1 MPVYAKIAYIPNARA
16 TPHWALTV
24 RSHLNHRLIFAS
36 SLFLLFV
43 CAVATAWTL
52 YRFHSGET
60 WVRHTYDVELLIG
73 HIENDIDET
82 GRARR
87 VFLDD
92 RDNRYLH
99 HIEELRSSLFQE
111 IPRLRSMVHDNLDEA
126 TSAEKLEQT
135 VRTRFLIIDQ
145 SVQLAK
151 SGSSASEK
159 QDSLSDLL
167 AKSSL
172 ETTALGQSMQSIES
186 NLLDRRIGLMRS
198 LFAWIIA
205 ILTISFLLS
214 MYLLWEHYRGL
225 TQELAER
232 RRAEQNALN
241 LSAQL
246 LNAQDQERRKFAREL
261 HDGLGQNLVAAKM
274 MADSLLNRAPDRQKL
289 VELSALLDEAVTS
302 TRSLSHLLHP
312 PLVEELGFVS
322 AARSYL
328 EGFSQRT
335 GIKVT
340 FDLPELSERLP
351 RDTELTFFR
360 VLQESLTNVQRHS
373 KSSSAEVKFALNGK
387 TATLEIRDHGVG
399 LPPGMLQNFYEN
411 GTDVGVG
418 LAGMKERVR
427 ERHGHLDI
435 RSDATGTLVTATL
448 PVQPEYSP
456 SP

>member
-1 MPVYAKIAYIPNARA
+1 
-16 TPHWALTV
+16 L

-36 SLFLLFV
+36 GLFLLFV

-52 YRFHSGET
+52 YRFHSGEK

-73 HIENDIDET
+73 QIENDIDET

-92 RDNRYLH
+92 RDNRYLQ
-99 HIEELRSSLFQE
+99 HIEELRSSLLQE
-111 IPRLRSMVHDNLDEA
+111 VPRLRSMVLDNPDEA
-126 TSAEKLEQT
+126 TSAETLEQV

-151 SGSSASEK
+151 SGSTSSGE
-159 QDSLSDLL
+159 QDLLTDRL

-172 ETTALGQSMQSIES
+172 EIAALGQTMQSVES

-205 ILTISFLLS
+205 ILAISFLLS

-225 TQELAER
+225 MQELVER

-246 LNAQDQERRKFAREL
+246 LNAQDQERRKFARDL

-289 VELSALLDEAVTS
+289 AELSALLEEAVSS
-302 TRSLSHLLHP
+302 TRSISHLLHP

-322 AARSYL
+322 AARAYL

-340 FDLPELSERLP
+340 FELPELAERLP
-351 RDTELTFFR
+351 RDVELTFFR
-360 VLQESLTNVQRHS
+360 ILQEALTNVQRHS
-373 KSSSAEVKFALNGK
+373 KSSTAEIKFAVNGK
-387 TATLEIRDHGVG
+387 TASLDIRDHGVG
-399 LPPGMLQNFYEN
+399 LPPEMLRNFHEN
-411 GTDVGVG
+411 GANLGVG

-427 ERHGHLDI
+427 ERRGHLDI
-435 RSDATGTLVTATL
+435 RSDPSGTLVTVTL

-456 SP
+456 ST

>member
-1 MPVYAKIAYIPNARA
+1 
-16 TPHWALTV
+16 L

-36 SLFLLFV
+36 GLFLLLV

-60 WVRHTYDVELLIG
+60 WVRHTYDVELLVG
-73 HIENDIDET
+73 RIENDVDET

-87 VFLDD
+87 VFLDEH
-92 RDNRYLH
+92 DNRYLQ
-99 HIEELRSSLFQE
+99 HIEDLRSSLLQE
-111 IPRLRSMVHDNLDEA
+111 VSQLRSMVHDNLDEA
-126 TSAEKLEQT
+126 KSAERLEQA
-135 VRTRFLIIDQ
+135 VRARFIIIDE
-145 SVQLAK
+145 SILFAK
-151 SGSSASEK
+151 GGNTNSER
-159 QDSLSDLL
+159 QDLLTDQL

-172 ETTALGQSMQSIES
+172 DTITLGQTMQSVES
-186 NLLDRRIGLMRS
+186 NLLDRRIGVMRS

-205 ILTISFLLS
+205 ILAISFLLS

-225 TQELAER
+225 MQELVER

-274 MADSLLNRAPDRQKL
+274 MSDSLLNRPPERQKIA
-289 VELSALLDEAVTS
+289 ELSALLDEAVKS

-312 PLVEELGFVS
+312 PLVEELGFVA

-335 GIKVT
+335 GIKLA
-340 FDLPELSERLP
+340 FDLPELAERLP
-351 RDTELTFFR
+351 RDIELTFFR

-373 KSSSAEVKFALNGK
+373 KSSSTEVRFALHDK
-387 TATLEIRDHGVG
+387 TATLEVRDHGVG
-399 LPPGMLQNFYEN
+399 LPPGMLQNFREN

-427 ERHGHLDI
+427 ERRGQFDI
-435 RSDATGTLVTATL
+435 RSDSSGTLVSATL
-448 PVQPEYSP
+448 PIQRDS
-456 SP
+456 SAA

>member
-1 MPVYAKIAYIPNARA
+1 
-16 TPHWALTV
+16 L

-36 SLFLLFV
+36 GLFLLLV
-43 CAVATAWTL
+43 CALATAWTL

-60 WVRHTYDVELLIG
+60 WVRHTYDVELLVG
-73 HIENDIDET
+73 RIEDDIDET

-92 RDNRYLH
+92 HDKRYLQ
-99 HIEELRSSLFQE
+99 HIEDLRSSLLQE
-111 IPRLRSMVHDNLDEA
+111 ATRLRSMVHDNLDEA
-126 TSAEKLEQT
+126 NSAEKLEQ
-135 VRTRFLIIDQ
+135 VLRARFLIIDE

-151 SGSSASEK
+151 SGNSDSPR
-159 QDSLSDLL
+159 QDTLTDQL

-172 ETTALGQSMQSIES
+172 ESAALGQTMQSVES
-186 NLLDRRIGLMRS
+186 NLLDRRIGVMHS

-205 ILTISFLLS
+205 ILAISFLLS
-214 MYLLWEHYRGL
+214 MYLLWEHYRSL
-225 TQELAER
+225 MQELVER

-274 MADSLLNRAPDRQKL
+274 MTDSLRNRIPEQQKIA
-289 VELSALLDEAVTS
+289 ELSVLLDEAVIS

-312 PLVEELGFVS
+312 PLVEELGFVA

-335 GIKVT
+335 GVKLT
-340 FDLPELSERLP
+340 FDLPDLAERLP

-387 TATLEIRDHGVG
+387 AATLEVRDHGVG
-399 LPPGMLQNFYEN
+399 LPPGMLQNFREN

-427 ERHGHLDI
+427 ERRGRFDI
-435 RSDATGTLVTATL
+435 RSDSSGTLVSATL
-448 PVQPEYSP
+448 PVQPDASTP
-456 SP
+456 

>member
-1 MPVYAKIAYIPNARA
+1 M
-16 TPHWALTV
+16 

-36 SLFLLFV
+36 GLFLLFV
-43 CAVATAWTL
+43 CAAATAWTL

-60 WVRHTYDVELLIG
+60 WVRHTYDVELLVG
-73 HIENDIDET
+73 RIENDVDET

-92 RDNRYLH
+92 HDKRYLQ
-99 HIEELRSSLFQE
+99 HIEDLHSSLLQE
-111 IPRLRSMVHDNLDEA
+111 VSQLRSMVHDNLDEA
-126 TSAEKLEQT
+126 KSAERLEQA
-135 VRTRFLIIDQ
+135 VRARFIIIDE
-145 SVQLAK
+145 SVLFAK
-151 SGSSASEK
+151 GGNTNSER
-159 QDSLSDLL
+159 QDLLTDQL

-172 ETTALGQSMQSIES
+172 ETIALGQTMQSVES
-186 NLLDRRIGLMRS
+186 SLLDRRIGIMRS

-205 ILTISFLLS
+205 ILAISFLLS

-225 TQELAER
+225 MQELVER

-261 HDGLGQNLVAAKM
+261 HDDLGQNLVAAKM
-274 MADSLLNRAPDRQKL
+274 MSDSLLNRPPERQKI
-289 VELSALLDEAVTS
+289 VELSALLDEAVKS

-312 PLVEELGFVS
+312 PLVEELGFVA

-328 EGFSQRT
+328 EGFAQRT
-335 GIKVT
+335 GVKLA
-340 FDLPELSERLP
+340 FDLPDLTERLP
-351 RDTELTFFR
+351 RDIELTFFR

-387 TATLEIRDHGVG
+387 TATLEVRDHGVG
-399 LPPGMLQNFYEN
+399 LPPRVLQNFREN

-427 ERHGHLDI
+427 ERRGRFDV
-435 RSDATGTLVTATL
+435 RSDSSGTLVSATL
-448 PVQPEYSP
+448 PVSP
-456 SP
+456 DSSAA

>member
-1 MPVYAKIAYIPNARA
+1 M
-16 TPHWALTV
+16 

-36 SLFLLFV
+36 GLFLLLV
-43 CAVATAWTL
+43 CALATAWTL

-60 WVRHTYDVELLIG
+60 WVRHTYDVELLVG
-73 HIENDIDET
+73 RIEDDIDET
-82 GRARR
+82 ARARR

-92 RDNRYLH
+92 HDKRYLQ
-99 HIEELRSSLFQE
+99 HIEDLRSSLLQE
-111 IPRLRSMVHDNLDEA
+111 AMRLRSMVHDNLDEA
-126 TSAEKLEQT
+126 NSAEKLEQA
-135 VRTRFLIIDQ
+135 VRARFLIIDE

-151 SGSSASEK
+151 SGNSDSPR
-159 QDSLSDLL
+159 QDTLTDQL

-172 ETTALGQSMQSIES
+172 ESAALGQTMQSVES
-186 NLLDRRIGLMRS
+186 NLLDRRIGVMHS

-205 ILTISFLLS
+205 ILAISFLLS
-214 MYLLWEHYRGL
+214 MYLLWEHYRSL
-225 TQELAER
+225 MQELVER

-274 MADSLLNRAPDRQKL
+274 MTDSLRNRIPEQQKI
-289 VELSALLDEAVTS
+289 VELSVLLDEAVIS

-312 PLVEELGFVS
+312 PLVEELGFVA

-335 GIKVT
+335 GVKLT
-340 FDLPELSERLP
+340 FDLPDLAERLP

-387 TATLEIRDHGVG
+387 AATLEVRDHGVG
-399 LPPGMLQNFYEN
+399 LPPGMLQNFREN

-427 ERHGHLDI
+427 ERRGRFDI
-435 RSDATGTLVTATL
+435 RSDSSGTLVSATL
-448 PVQPEYSP
+448 PVQPDASTP
-456 SP
+456 

>member
-1 MPVYAKIAYIPNARA
+1 
-16 TPHWALTV
+16 L

-36 SLFLLFV
+36 GLFLLLV

-60 WVRHTYDVELLIG
+60 WVRHTYDVELLVG
-73 HIENDIDET
+73 RIENDVEET

-92 RDNRYLH
+92 HDNRYLQ
-99 HIEELRSSLFQE
+99 HIEDLRSSLLQE
-111 IPRLRSMVHDNLDEA
+111 VSQLRSMVHDNLDEA
-126 TSAEKLEQT
+126 NSAERLEQA
-135 VRTRFLIIDQ
+135 VRARFIIIDE
-145 SVQLAK
+145 SVLFAK
-151 SGSSASEK
+151 GGNTNSER
-159 QDSLSDLL
+159 QDLLTDQL

-172 ETTALGQSMQSIES
+172 DTITLGQTMQSVES
-186 NLLDRRIGLMRS
+186 NLLDRRIGVMRS

-205 ILTISFLLS
+205 ILAISFLLS

-225 TQELAER
+225 MQELVER

-274 MADSLLNRAPDRQKL
+274 MSDSLLNRPPERQKIA
-289 VELSALLDEAVTS
+289 ELSALLDEAVKS

-312 PLVEELGFVS
+312 PLVEELGFVA

-335 GIKVT
+335 GIKLA
-340 FDLPELSERLP
+340 FDLPELAERLP
-351 RDTELTFFR
+351 RDIELTFFR

-373 KSSSAEVKFALNGK
+373 KSSSAQVRFALHDK
-387 TATLEIRDHGVG
+387 AATLEVRDHGVG
-399 LPPGMLQNFYEN
+399 LPPGMLQNFREN

-427 ERHGHLDI
+427 ERRGQFHI
-435 RSDATGTLVTATL
+435 RSDSSGTLVSATL
-448 PVQPEYSP
+448 PIQRDS
-456 SP
+456 SAT

>member
-1 MPVYAKIAYIPNARA
+1 
-16 TPHWALTV
+16 L

-36 SLFLLFV
+36 GLFLLLV

-52 YRFHSGET
+52 YRFHSGEK
-60 WVRHTYDVELLIG
+60 WVRHSYDVELLIG
-73 HIENDIDET
+73 QIENDIYET

-87 VFLDD
+87 VFLDA
-92 RDNRYLH
+92 RDNRYLQ

-111 IPRLRSMVHDNLDEA
+111 LPRLRDMVHDNLDE
-126 TSAEKLEQT
+126 TTTAEKLEQV

-151 SGSSASEK
+151 SSSAPSDR
-159 QDSLSDLL
+159 QDLWTDQL

-172 ETTALGQSMQSIES
+172 ETTALAQTMQGVES

-205 ILTISFLLS
+205 ILAISFLLS

-225 TQELAER
+225 MLELAQR

-246 LNAQDQERRKFAREL
+246 LNAQDQERRKFARDL

-274 MADSLLNRAPDRQKL
+274 MADSLLNRAPDRQRL
-289 VELSALLDEAVTS
+289 AELSALLEEAVVS
-302 TRSLSHLLHP
+302 TRSISHLLHP
-312 PLVEELGFVS
+312 PLVEELGFIS

-335 GIKVT
+335 GIKVA
-340 FDLPELSERLP
+340 FDLPELAERLP
-351 RDTELTFFR
+351 RDVELTFFR
-360 VLQESLTNVQRHS
+360 ILQEALTNVQRHS
-373 KSSSAEVKFALNGK
+373 KSSAAEVKFALNGK
-387 TATLEIRDHGVG
+387 TASLDIRDHGIG
-399 LPPGMLQNFYEN
+399 LPPEMLRNFYEN
-411 GTDVGVG
+411 GTNVGVG

-427 ERHGHLDI
+427 ERGGHLDI
-435 RSDATGTLVTATL
+435 RSDSAGTLVTATL

-456 SP
+456 ST